1 MENDQA
7 APAQAPIAAA
17 GKLGGAQSG
26 GLLAVCWKKYI
37 QELNQRPLRTKC
49 ITSAC
54 IAGLSDVVAQ
64 LIISGSYQNVKRTLA
79 VACFGAIY
87 SGPSAHYWQ
96 KFMEH
101 LFAGKKDFQTVLKK
115 VVVDQLTYGPV
126 CNVLFM
132 SFATLVLE
140 GKSLSFLMQKIPRDY
155 PGVQLNG
162 WRLWPLAALINY
174 RFVPL
179 QFRVLF
185 INLTALVWTTF
196 LLLKSKRAQ
205 ALQVVTKAAAA

>member
-1 MENDQA
+1 MEDNRATSAETIVAD
-7 APAQAPIAAA
+7 
-17 GKLGGAQSG
+17 GKINRKPNG
-26 GLLAVCWKKYI
+26 GLLVVCWKSYI
-37 QELNQRPLRTKC
+37 EELKTRPLRTKC

-54 IAGLSDVVAQ
+54 VAGLSDVVAQ
-64 LIISGSYQNVKRTLA
+64 LIISGHYKSVKRTLA
-79 VACFGAIY
+79 VACFGALY
-87 SGPSAHYWQ
+87 TGPSAHYWQ
-96 KFMEH
+96 KFMEQ
-101 LFAGKKDFQTVLKK
+101 LFSGRKDFKTVLQK
-115 VVVDQLTYGPV
+115 VLVDQLTYGPV

-140 GKSLSFLMQKIPRDY
+140 GKPFSFVRQKIAKDY

-185 INLTALVWTTF
+185 INVVAFIWTTF
-196 LLLKSKRAQ
+196 LLLKAKRAQ
-205 ALQVVTKAAAA
+205 ALQVIAKPAAA